1 MIRRVLAIAFL
12 GAFFVGSAAAGSD
25 IDRHGTYS
33 EKNASGAAVLKCKTF
48 SGTDDNRGACTDWCT
63 TYTTAN
69 ADATCACDESAC
81 PEAPPT
87 PQAAAAPVSAP

>member
-1 MIRRVLAIAFL
+1 MIHRVLAIAFL
-12 GAFFVGSAAAGSD
+12 GVFFAGSAFAGTD

-33 EKNASGAAVLKCKTF
+33 DKDASGATVLKCKNF

-69 ADATCACDESAC
+69 ASATCTCDESAC
-81 PEAPPT
+81 PDAAPA
-87 PQAAAAPVSAP
+87 PQAAASPATAP